1 MIIKLDKLGR
11 FVIPKAIREMI
22 GVKPN
27 EKIELNIEGKK
38 VFITKGE

>member
-11 FVIPKAIREMI
+11 FVIPKAIRQMI

-27 EKIELNIEGKK
+27 ERIELRVEGKK
-38 VFITKGE
+38 VFIMKGE